1 MGCTDEQGC
10 DCEDNEKPAR
20 KESVSDFYIGKYEVT
35 QRLWRAVMDTD
46 SILPFNGGCEDCP
59 MENVSWKN
67 AQEFIG
73 RLNAMTGKT
82 FRLPTEAE
90 WEYAARGGHKSKHY
104 KYSGSNQ
111 VSEVAWH
118 VGNSS
123 GGQYG
128 DFQEDFAFLF
138 VPPDF
143 VNAGQCAVVVH
154 SACTDNA
161 VGTRYG
167 NSVCGR
173 CRKPAYFF
181 PNHHHLGNPATPYR
195 TTGNTGQYQ
204 LTTVNYQPLI
214 INCKE

>member
-1 MGCTDEQGC
+1 MKRRVKALTVVLAICLITVFIRCQSNETPIQQLVVVVNGDSIEMVFVKGGTFMMGCTDEQGC
-10 DCEDNEKPAR
+10 DCEGNEKPAR

-111 VSEVAWH
+111 VSEVAWY

-128 DFQEDFAFLF
+128 E
-138 VPPDF
+138 
-143 VNAGQCAVVVH
+143 AG
-154 SACTDNA
+154 TTRP
-161 VGTRYG
+161 VGL
-167 NSVCGR
+167 
-173 CRKPAYFF
+173 KKK
-181 PNHHHLGNPATPYR
+181 
-195 TTGNTGQYQ
+195 Q
-204 LTTVNYQPLI
+204 
-214 INCKE
+214 